1 MTIPRQQGGVHPIMP
16 GHACVCSI
24 RFVQLANPCYNWT
37 VSRSDPDHYTSLKPF
52 RRLFESGMPC
62 LMYHKIGPR
71 PRGVRIKGLYISPR
85 LFERQLDELGAAGFV
100 TPAYGQLPDGT
111 NPGATVALTFDDGFA
126 SAFTHAM
133 EPLARQKF
141 RAIQFLVADRIG
153 QFNEWEVQLGD
164 VREPLMDAA
173 QVKDWLAAGHEIG
186 AHTLT
191 HPFLTRISFRE
202 AREEVFA
209 ARKKLED
216 RFGVA
221 VRHFSYP
228 YGDWNEAIR
237 DLVRE
242 AGYITACTADFGVNT
257 AQTPLLQ
264 LKRIMARHRSISLK
278 GIKARLAGEYQPMS

>member
-1 MTIPRQQGGVHPIMP
+1 M
-16 GHACVCSI
+16 
-24 RFVQLANPCYNWT
+24 
-37 VSRSDPDHYTSLKPF
+37 
-52 RRLFESGMPC
+52 
-62 LMYHKIGPR
+62 
-71 PRGVRIKGLYISPR
+71 KGLYISPR
-85 LFERQLDELGAAGFV
+85 LFERQLAELCAAGFG
-100 TPAYGQLPDGT
+100 TPAYGQLPNGENQDR
-111 NPGATVALTFDDGFA
+111 TVALTFDDGFA
-126 SAFTHAM
+126 SAFNHAL
-133 EPLARQKF
+133 EPLARHQF

-173 QVKDWLAAGHEIG
+173 QIMDWLAAGHEIG

-209 ARKKLED
+209 GRKKLED

-228 YGDWNEAIR
+228 YGDWNDAIR

-242 AGYITACTADFGVNT
+242 AGYATACTADFGVNT
-257 AQTPLLQ
+257 IGTPPLQ

-278 GIKARLAGEYQPMS
+278 VIKARLAQEVPTPS

>member
-1 MTIPRQQGGVHPIMP
+1 
-16 GHACVCSI
+16 
-24 RFVQLANPCYNWT
+24 
-37 VSRSDPDHYTSLKPF
+37 
-52 RRLFESGMPC
+52 
-62 LMYHKIGPR
+62 MYHKIGPR

-85 LFERQLDELGAAGFV
+85 LFERQLDELHAAGFV
-100 TPAYGQLPDGT
+100 TPAYGQLPT
-111 NPGATVALTFDDGFA
+111 GANRDSTVALTFDDGFA

-133 EPLARQKF
+133 EPLAKQKF
-141 RAIQFLVADRIG
+141 RGIQFLVADRIG

-173 QVKDWLAAGHEIG
+173 QVKEWLAAGHEIG

-209 ARKKLED
+209 GRKKLED

-228 YGDWNEAIR
+228 YGDCNEAIR

-242 AGYITACTADFGVNT
+242 AGYTTACTVDFGVNT
-257 AQTPLLQ
+257 TETPPLQ
-264 LKRIMARHRSISLK
+264 LKRIMARHRSLSLK
-278 GIKARLAGEYQPMS
+278 GIKARLAADAGMRQ

>member
-1 MTIPRQQGGVHPIMP
+1 
-16 GHACVCSI
+16 
-24 RFVQLANPCYNWT
+24 
-37 VSRSDPDHYTSLKPF
+37 
-52 RRLFESGMPC
+52 
-62 LMYHKIGPR
+62 MYHKIGAR

-85 LFERQLDELGAAGFV
+85 LFERQMAELGDGGFV
-100 TPAYGQLPDGT
+100 TPAYGQLPNGG
-111 NPGATVALTFDDGFA
+111 NQGGTVALTFDDGFA
-126 SAFTHAM
+126 SAFTHAI
-133 EPLARQKF
+133 EPLAQQQF

-173 QVKDWLAAGHEIG
+173 QIKDWLAAGHEIG

-209 ARKKLED
+209 GRKKLED

-221 VRHFSYP
+221 IRHFSYP
-228 YGDWNEAIR
+228 YGDWNEAIE

-242 AGYITACTADFGVNT
+242 AGYVTACTAEFGVNT
-257 AQTPLLQ
+257 AETPPLQ
-264 LKRIMARHRSISLK
+264 LKRIMARHRSLSLK
-278 GIKARLAGEYQPMS
+278 GIKARLVQEVQTPS